1 MGEMAVYKKKVISK
15 TGPLFDR
22 RMNRLM
28 SPATRGKALGLKD
41 AGWSLAKIA
50 VHLGVTKLLPG
61 PLSEDL
67 QSLGPGNFLTIM
79 PKPGEINA
87 MANSS
92 GHKK

>member
-1 MGEMAVYKKKVISK
+1 MGEMAVYKIKVISK

-61 PLSEDL
+61 PPSEDL
-67 QSLGPGNFLTIM
+67 QSLGPGNLQRIV
-79 PKPGEINA
+79 
-87 MANSS
+87 
-92 GHKK
+92 